1 MRDPTRRQVGLAAL
15 ASLAGLTGS
24 AGLPG
29 CAEFDVAENLPLPGH
44 RFVGEF
50 EPMRAVWLSFDQGHE
65 DLTVGLMNA
74 LRPHVALK
82 LVLADADAAEHAT
95 KRLRE
100 RGVDLQGITPVLLP
114 AASFFVRDLALFCVG
129 PGALPQRP
137 LGVVDFRWT
146 NYGTPAWCARR
157 FATEPERAAHC
168 ATQIDAPRGGV
179 DRALARHMG
188 AGLQRSLL
196 SIEGGGVEVNGQ
208 GLLIANAALWRQR
221 NPGLTQADMEREM
234 LRLPGIQ
241 KVLWLPEGLAED
253 VHLRGTITGNHVAWG
268 TGGHTDEFVR
278 FVDPTTL
285 LLAWPEDADVANHP
299 VARLTRARMQTNFN
313 LLSRATAVDGQP
325 LRVIK
330 LPMPRPIER
339 RVFLSAGAE
348 TALSREWTADF
359 FPPAEGRRQGQPVQQ
374 VATASYLNFVLANG
388 ALVLPDYLPHG
399 TPKALQERVRRIFEQ
414 VLPGR
419 QISFVDAITA
429 HWVGGGLHCATL
441 TQP

>member
-1 MRDPTRRQVGLAAL
+1 MRGITRRRAGMAAL
-15 ASLAGLTGS
+15 ASLAS
-24 AGLPG
+24 VAGLPG
-29 CAEFDVAENLPLPGH
+29 CAELELVDEPSLPGH
-44 RFVGEF
+44 RFVGEY
-50 EPMRAVWLSFDQGHE
+50 EPMRAVWLSYDAGHE
-65 DLTVGLMNA
+65 DLTVGLMKA
-74 LRPHVALK
+74 LRPHVAVK
-82 LVLADADAAEHAT
+82 LLVADADTAELAM

-100 RGVDLQGITPVLLP
+100 RGVDLQGISPVVVP
-114 AASFFVRDLALFCVG
+114 AATFFVRDLALFCVG
-129 PGALPQRP
+129 PGELPQRP
-137 LGVVDFRWT
+137 LGMVDFRWS

-157 FATEPERAAHC
+157 FATELERAAPC
-168 ATQIDAPRGGV
+168 AAEIDAPRGGV
-179 DRALARHMG
+179 DRAIARHLG
-188 AGLQRSLL
+188 VGLQRSVL
-196 SIEGGGVEVNGQ
+196 SIEGGGVEVNGH

-221 NPGLTQADMEREM
+221 NPGLTQDEMEHEM
-234 LRLPGIQ
+234 LRLPGIR

-278 FVDPTTL
+278 FVDPGTV

-299 VARLTRARMQTNFN
+299 VARLTRARMQINFN
-313 LLSRATAVDGQP
+313 LLSRATTVDGKP
-325 LRVIK
+325 LRVVK

-339 RVFLSAGAE
+339 RVFLSAAADTGW
-348 TALSREWTADF
+348 SREWTADF
-359 FPPAEGRRQGQPVQQ
+359 FPPAEGRRQGHPVLQ

-399 TPKALQERVRRIFEQ
+399 TPKSQQDRVRRIFEQ

-429 HWVGGGLHCATL
+429 NWVGGGLHCATL